1 MAREQ
6 KERRLREYIRNLGS
20 VVIAFSGGVD
30 STLLLKITLEELEN
44 NKVLAIIGRSPTYPS
59 REIDKAE
66 QLAVSLGAAYEIIDT
81 EELADPEYRKNPK
94 DRCFYCKSEL
104 FNKLRDIAKDKNLQ
118 HILDGSNADD
128 QDDWR
133 PGQKAAEQHGV
144 LSPLL
149 VNGLSKDDIRN
160 IAKSLGLNNW
170 NKPSMACLASRFP
183 YGESIDEE
191 SLSKIEKS
199 EEFLY
204 DLGLT
209 QVRVR
214 LNKETARIET
224 LPTEFSTVL
233 ENSEKIYEQLRELGF
248 LYITLDLEG
257 YKSGSMNK
265 VLPQIKEVSNA

>member
-6 KERRLREYIRNLGS
+6 KERRLREYIQNLGS
-20 VVIAFSGGVD
+20 VLVAFSGGVD
-30 STLLLKITLEELEN
+30 STLLLKIALEELEN
-44 NKVLAIIGRSPTYPS
+44 NKVLAVIGRSPTYPS

-94 DRCFYCKSEL
+94 DRCYYCKSEL
-104 FNKLRDIAKDKNLQ
+104 FNKLRDIAKGKNLQ

-183 YGESIDEE
+183 YGESIDKEN
-191 SLSKIEKS
+191 LSKIEKS

-214 LNKETARIET
+214 LNEETARIEA

-233 ENSEKIYEQLRELGF
+233 ENSEKIYEQLSELGF

>member
-20 VVIAFSGGVD
+20 VLVAFSGGVD
-30 STLLLKITLEELEN
+30 STLLLKIALEELEN
-44 NKVLAIIGRSPTYPS
+44 NKVLAVIGRSPTYPS
-59 REIDKAE
+59 REIDRAE
-66 QLAVSLGAAYEIIDT
+66 QLAVSLGAPYEIIDT

-94 DRCFYCKSEL
+94 DRCYYCKSEL

-118 HILDGSNADD
+118 HILDGRNADD

-204 DLGLT
+204 NLGLT

>member
-1 MAREQ
+1 MARKQ
-6 KERRLREYIRNLGS
+6 IERRLREYIQNLRS
-20 VVIAFSGGVD
+20 VLVAFSGGVD
-30 STLLLKITLEELEN
+30 STLLLKIALEELGN
-44 NKVLAIIGRSPTYPS
+44 DKVLAVIGRSPTYPS
-59 REIDKAE
+59 REVDRAE
-66 QLAVSLGAAYEIIDT
+66 QLAVSLEAPYQIINT

-94 DRCFYCKSEL
+94 DRCYYCKSEL
-104 FNKLRDIAKDKNLQ
+104 FNKLIDIAKDKNLQ

-133 PGQKAAEQHGV
+133 PGQKAAEQRGV

-149 VNGLSKDDIRN
+149 ANGLGKDDIRN
-160 IAKSLGLNNW
+160 IAKNLGLDNW
-170 NKPSMACLASRFP
+170 DKPSMACLASRFP
-183 YGESIDEE
+183 YGESIDKEN
-191 SLSKIEKS
+191 LSKIEKS

-214 LNKETARIET
+214 LDKETARIEV
-224 LPTEFSTVL
+224 LPSEFSTVL
-233 ENSEKIYEQLRELGF
+233 ENSEKIYDHLKEQGF